1 MLGTIGAGIW
11 NVATAPLSLSDPSF
25 VGWKS
30 AGCSGLN
37 LASAV
42 TATGTSATIASQTT
56 EYDTRDHIL
65 NRVVTVT
72 AAVPSGFQAAATT
85 WDVSA
90 LATAWGAP

>member
-1 MLGTIGAGIW
+1 
-11 NVATAPLSLSDPSF
+11 

-30 AGCSGLN
+30 VGCTGLN
-37 LASAV
+37 IASLT
-42 TATGTSATIASQTT
+42 TATGTSATIAAQST

-65 NRVVTVT
+65 NRVVTIT
-72 AAVPSGFQAAATT
+72 SGAPSGYEAVATA